1 MNNEL
6 IAAYSD
12 HQRAGSLSDKTII
25 RRAATLRTFGR
36 YVTDLTT
43 ADEADVIA
51 WLNTYRSPKTKH
63 AYRSDLMGFYDWL
76 AKRGRIAVNPVA
88 DTRAI
93 KLPTPMPRPIGPEV
107 AVALQRGRKRTRQM
121 VALGLYA
128 GLRCAEIAAL
138 DGSDLFLH
146 LEPPIL
152 LVRDGKG
159 GKDRAVPMHPELVGI
174 LDDVPPAGPVF
185 PGQRGR
191 EHVSAAS
198 VSALLSRH
206 LRACG
211 IKATPHQLRHTF
223 GTEMTREANGD
234 LLSVA
239 VVMGHASMQTTRGYA
254 GWAGAGADII
264 GRMYRPPLPPAA

>member
-1 MNNEL
+1 MNNDL

-12 HQRAGSLSDKTII
+12 HQRAGSLSEKTIT
-25 RRAATLRTFGR
+25 RRASTLRTFGR
-36 YVTDLTT
+36 YVGDLTT
-43 ADEADVIA
+43 AGEPDVIA
-51 WLNTYRSPKTKH
+51 WLNAYRSPKTKH

-76 AKRGRIAVNPVA
+76 LKRGHIDANPVA

-93 KLPTPMPRPIGPEV
+93 KLPSPMPRPIGPEV
-107 AVALQRGRKRTRQM
+107 ATALQRGRKRTRQM

-128 GLRCAEIAAL
+128 GLRCAEIASL

-159 GKDRAVPMHPELVGI
+159 GKDRAVPMHPELVDI
-174 LDDVPPAGPVF
+174 LDDAPPAGPLF

-191 EHVSAAS
+191 EHVSPGS

-211 IKATPHQLRHTF
+211 IRATPHQLRHTF
-223 GTEMTREANGD
+223 GTEMTREARGD

-239 VVMGHASMQTTRGYA
+239 TVMGHASMQTTRGYA
-254 GWAGAGADII
+254 GWAGAGAEII
-264 GRMYRPPLPPAA
+264 SRMYRPPLPPAA